1 MVVCK
6 NGGGWFV
13 GGNGKMVGVLGN
25 IGVLE
30 EEAGG
35 VSRRKLI
42 IGGGKGIGSN
52 GKILRYGL

>member
-1 MVVCK
+1 MVR
-6 NGGGWFV
+6 
-13 GGNGKMVGVLGN
+13 VLGN

-30 EEAGG
+30 EEGGG

-52 GKILRYGL
+52 GKILRYGV